1 MGHVAASSG
10 VSGLAPLARVTVGA
24 DVASRLAFALA
35 WTAVAAMVLLSGMA
49 LIGLG
54 IPYASAGGSP
64 LSKIHPATWVAT
76 AAIGA
81 LAFASPGPGRRI
93 AATTATNPGVVVFA
107 VAVTVLMVQV
117 GVVLH
122 LPLSSIVDT
131 FVLPIFLFVLI
142 GAFEADQRRA
152 MGGALH
158 VALAANA
165 FLGLVEHA
173 GGWRLTPMYD
183 FDGTI
188 IVDWRSTA
196 LFGHPLN
203 NAVATGL
210 WLVMLASGA
219 ARRWRKPVLRLA
231 AMALATAAL
240 VAFGGRVAMVLALLV
255 VAAIA
260 GLGGLR
266 LFAGRRFDLVDAAAA
281 MATATVLVVVGVVA
295 VDAGAADRLIERFI
309 DDSGSAGT
317 RIAMFR
323 IFGDF
328 TWEEFLFGP
337 PNDLVLQAQREHG
350 IAIGIEST
358 EVALVAFYGLV
369 VALVVLAGLAA
380 FLGEVVRATSSATW
394 WPVVYFAV
402 VMSGST
408 GLSSKSTNLALF
420 TAMALTMMP
429 RVTERGSAT
438 RGAAR

>member
-1 MGHVAASSG
+1 MSHVAVSSG
-10 VSGLAPLARVTVGA
+10 VSGLAPLARTNAGG
-24 DVASRLAFALA
+24 DVASRMAFALA
-35 WTAVAAMVLLSGMA
+35 WTAVGALVLLSGMA

-64 LSKIHPATWVAT
+64 LSKIHPATWLAA

-81 LAFASPGPGRRI
+81 LALGRVGPGRRI
-93 AATTATNPGVVVFA
+93 AATTIASPGVAIFVVA
-107 VAVTVLMVQV
+107 VAILLVQV
-117 GVVLH
+117 GIVLR
-122 LPLSSIVDT
+122 LPLASVTDT

-142 GAFEADQRRA
+142 GAFETDRRRA

-165 FLGLVEHA
+165 LLGLVEYA
-173 GGWRLTPMYD
+173 SGWRLTPMVD
-183 FDGTI
+183 FDGTA

-219 ARRWRKPVLRLA
+219 GRDWRPVVRLA

-266 LFAGRRFDLVDAAAA
+266 LLAGRRFDVLDAAAA
-281 MATATVLVVVGVVA
+281 VAAATALVVVGVVA
-295 VDAGAADRLIERFI
+295 VDAGAADRLIERFA

-323 IFGDF
+323 IFGDL

-358 EVALVAFYGLV
+358 EVALVAFYGLF

-380 FLGEVVRATSSATW
+380 FLGELVRVTSAATW

-420 TAMALTMMP
+420 TVMVLTLMP
-429 RVTERGSAT
+429 RGAVRRSTEPER
-438 RGAAR
+438 AR